1 LEQDLSFVKLGLDPE
16 SNEKG
21 FIFSRKDLSTFFLK
35 RDAK

>member
-21 FIFSRKDLSTFFLK
+21 LILVAKICRLFSEK
-35 RDAK
+35 RC